1 MSLIKKQG
9 INVNILKNRVNNQN
23 KVDNNQNF
31 DNEKI
36 KNIVSSFKFGIIN
49 QKFNQSKFKTSKNS
63 PERILFDN
71 SQNKKAK
78 IINGK
83 VNGANNSN
91 INNHMILSSTKQNE
105 KNFENLLK
113 RKIIKIQEKKAI
125 TQANTNNNSI
135 SLSTN
140 IMNHTNTSNSLY
152 GYLPQTNYIS
162 KIKSK
167 MNLDNSI
174 KKKQINGN
182 YQKKTNSTFE
192 KMMIKIIFI
201 MQI

>member
-23 KVDNNQNF
+23 KVDNNQNL

-83 VNGANNSN
+83 VNGTNNSN
-91 INNHMILSSTKQNE
+91 NNNHMILSSTKQNE

-182 YQKKTNSTFE
+182 YQKKNKFN
-192 KMMIKIIFI
+192 I
-201 MQI
+201 